1 MGYISKKL
9 NVINTIDLSS
19 NVNCK
24 RKYFSLRKIKNFV
37 GYTPKF
43 KILIDPIDEKG
54 TWHFLVKKNLN
65 PVFNNLGSIKLG
77 RNILPLS
84 IYRKVFGLY
93 ESILDARKVMLR
105 YRSDLSTVVDLEPNC
120 ITPLVASHK
129 LPMVFYKREDTTSI
143 KAYKIRGAVY
153 QMSKI
158 IERNHSKNL
167 RFVAASTGNH
177 ALGVLKAAEILKV
190 PRVTICISSVV
201 TPFKKN
207 KLQKRVDE
215 LKSKGINAE
224 LLVEGDTFDLTNK
237 FAKNL
242 VETNPDTYYIDPYDT
257 HNAVAGQGTIG
268 LELIH
273 QLENQFFD
281 FEKLDLNIEKIKKIK
296 KVTLIIPIGGGGL
309 ISGISTAF
317 KMALRNSTNFK
328 HIEANVVGV
337 KLKDLNSRHGD
348 AIKVKILGEHNQ
360 DLIKYLVDKIVN
372 ISDMDMQRG
381 INFVMDDLKAR
392 IEGASSAT
400 LKPIFD
406 NIVIPSEEHAVICI
420 ISGGNANLHV

>member
-1 MGYISKKL
+1 MGYVNKKL
-9 NVINTIDLSS
+9 NVISIINLDAK
-19 NVNCK
+19 NGKN
-24 RKYFSLRKIKNFV
+24 RKYFHLKKVRNFSNF
-37 GYTPKF
+37 TPRF
-43 KILIDPIDEKG
+43 KMLINPIDEKG

-65 PVFNNLGSIKLG
+65 PVFNHLGAIKLG
-77 RNILPLS
+77 NNILHLS
-84 IYRKVFGLY
+84 IYRKIFNLY
-93 ESILDARKVMLR
+93 NTILDARKVMLR
-105 YRSDLSTVVDLEPNC
+105 YRSDISTVVDLEANC
-120 ITPLVASHK
+120 ITPLVASSK

-158 IERNHSKNL
+158 IEQNHSKNL

-207 KLQKRVDE
+207 KLQKRVDD
-215 LKSKGINAE
+215 LVANGINAE
-224 LLVEGDTFDLTNK
+224 LVIEGDTFDKTNA

-242 VETNPDTYYIDPYDT
+242 VNVNPDTYYIDPYGT

-268 LELIH
+268 LELIN
-273 QLENQFFD
+273 QIENQFFD
-281 FEKLDLNIEKIKKIK
+281 FEKLDYNMTKIKALKKI
-296 KVTLIIPIGGGGL
+296 TIIVPIGGGGL

-317 KMALRNSTNFK
+317 KMAIINNNKLK
-328 HIEANVVGV
+328 HTSVNIIGV
-337 KLKDLNSRHGD
+337 RLKDLNSRHGD

-360 DLIKYLVDKIVN
+360 DLIKNLVDKVVTIT
-372 ISDMDMQRG
+372 DMDMQRG
-381 INFVMDDLKAR
+381 INFVLDDMKTR
-392 IEGASSAT
+392 IEGASAAT

-406 NIVIPSEEHAVICI
+406 NIIIPSQEHMIICL
-420 ISGGNANLHV
+420 ISGGNADLHN